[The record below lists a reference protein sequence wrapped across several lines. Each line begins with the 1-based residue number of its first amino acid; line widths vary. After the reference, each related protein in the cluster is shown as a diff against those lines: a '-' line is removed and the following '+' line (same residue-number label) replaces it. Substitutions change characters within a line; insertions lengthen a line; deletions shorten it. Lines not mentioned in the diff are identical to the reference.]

1 MSEPVLGCPHCGKPV
16 GFAPSMASQVVACP
30 HCRGQFQMPDRPPS
44 VSAGPPVRAP
54 RPDDPALSFDEG
66 GRADRG
72 GAGIRAELDSY
83 RSAATL
89 ATVFALVG
97 SAGVLI
103 ALGLIIQAVV
113 LPAFHGAE
121 DRPGVGGAGLLWLI
135 SSLVF
140 AGSAIVGLFL
150 VRSCVLVGV
159 DAART
164 LRTLERDT
172 AAGPKQK

>member
-1 MSEPVLGCPHCGKPV
+1 M
-16 GFAPSMASQVVACP
+16 
-30 HCRGQFQMPDRPPS
+30 
-44 VSAGPPVRAP
+44 RAP
-54 RPDDPALSFDEG
+54 RPDDPGLLFDEG
-66 GRADRG
+66 T
-72 GAGIRAELDSY
+72 GAERDAAGMRAELDSY

-103 ALGLIIQAVV
+103 VLGLVIQAVI

-121 DRPGVGGAGLLWLI
+121 DRAGAGGSGLLWLI

-140 AGSAIVGLFL
+140 AGAAIVGLFL

-172 AAGPKQK
+172 AAGPKPK